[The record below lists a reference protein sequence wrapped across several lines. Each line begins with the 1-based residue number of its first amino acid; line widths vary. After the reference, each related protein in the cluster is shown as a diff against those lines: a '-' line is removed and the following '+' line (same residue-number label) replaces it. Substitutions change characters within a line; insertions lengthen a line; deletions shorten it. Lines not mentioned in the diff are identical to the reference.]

1 MPHKIR
7 IEGTFMAQDGLD
19 PRDQQILVELQKN
32 GRVSNV
38 ELANKVGLSPSAC
51 LRRVQALEQRRF
63 IAGYAARLDPKR
75 LGLSV
80 TAFVSVQIA
89 QDQEESTDSF
99 RAAVRDMPHVV
110 ECFAVT
116 GTYDFL
122 LRVVAPDLETYE
134 NNTVK
139 PLLRI
144 SAVRDVRTNFVLDP
158 VKETGSLPLDL

>member
-1 MPHKIR
+1 M
-7 IEGTFMAQDGLD
+7 TVQNGLD
-19 PRDQQILVELQKN
+19 PRDREILMALQED
-32 GRVSNV
+32 GRISNV

-51 LRRVQALEQRRF
+51 LRRVQALEQKGYV
-63 IAGYAARLDPKR
+63 AGYTAKLDPKR

-89 QDQEESTDSF
+89 QDQEEATESF

-110 ECFAVT
+110 ECYAVT

-134 NNTVK
+134 NQTVK

-144 SAVRDVRTNFVLDP
+144 PAVRDVRTNFVLEP
-158 VKETGSLPLDL
+158 VKDEACLPLEL

>member
-1 MPHKIR
+1 M
-7 IEGTFMAQDGLD
+7 GGMFMAQNGLD
-19 PRDQQILVELQKN
+19 PRDHQILVELQKN
-32 GRVSNV
+32 GRISNV

-51 LRRVQALEQRRF
+51 LRRVQALESRGF

-89 QDQEESTDSF
+89 QDQEEATESF

-110 ECFAVT
+110 ECYAVT

-134 NNTVK
+134 NQTVK

-144 SAVRDVRTNFVLDP
+144 PAVRDVRTNFVLEP
-158 VKETGSLPLDL
+158 VKDEACLPLEL

>member
-1 MPHKIR
+1 M
-7 IEGTFMAQDGLD
+7 TVQNGLD
-19 PRDQQILVELQKN
+19 PRDREILMALQDD
-32 GRVSNV
+32 GRISNV

-51 LRRVQALEQRRF
+51 LRRVQSLEQKGYV
-63 IAGYAARLDPKR
+63 AGYTARLDPKR

-80 TAFVSVQIA
+80 TAFVAIQIA
-89 QDQEESTDSF
+89 QDEEEATESF
-99 RAAVRDMPHVV
+99 RAAIKEMPHVV

-134 NNTVK
+134 NETVK

-144 SAVRDVRTNFVLDP
+144 AAVRDLRTNFVLEP
-158 VKETGSLPLDL
+158 VKDGPSVPLG